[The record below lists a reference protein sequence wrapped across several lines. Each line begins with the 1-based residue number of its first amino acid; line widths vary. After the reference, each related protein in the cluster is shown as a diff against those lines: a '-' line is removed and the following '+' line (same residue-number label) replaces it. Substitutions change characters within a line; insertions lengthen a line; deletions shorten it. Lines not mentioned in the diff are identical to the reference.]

1 MYKQRA
7 LFVLFLFSLLLNSC
21 SSAPDPADQSE
32 RVQTKVV
39 VAPDGSIH
47 LKPEQ
52 IQANGIQTSEVTE
65 TDVAPSINA
74 TGRVKARAGGE
85 AQVFSPFPGKLI
97 ADSARLPQPGDFVKQ
112 GQLIGEVEQ
121 QFVASER
128 LQMTATT
135 VQLEAAI
142 EQAQQEVNLRQT
154 EVNRA
159 QQLYDGGAIP
169 LKQLQ
174 SAQFDLKTATSKLD
188 GAVRTKKQYEEA
200 QSQSNAAARRAPITV
215 PISGTVIS
223 VDLAGGQQVDPSK
236 ALLTVV
242 DLNDV
247 WIEAAVHEN
256 DLPHVRKATSAEIQA
271 PGTHVVS
278 GRLVTIGNLVDPDN
292 RTVAVTFNV
301 ANPRSTFKIGMFVD
315 VRIPT
320 GPTARAL
327 TIPTSAVL
335 PEQGANSVFVET
347 QPGVYVR
354 KPVMLGE
361 HAGDAVVVAGGL
373 TKGDRVVST
382 GAQMLRSE
390 SLKAQIPVEDV
401 GEKR

>member
-1 MYKQRA
+1 
-7 LFVLFLFSLLLNSC
+7 LNGC
-21 SSAPDPADQSE
+21 SSTPDPADQSE
-32 RVQTKVV
+32 RVKTKVI

-52 IQANGIQTSEVTE
+52 IKANGIETSEVLESAVT
-65 TDVAPSINA
+65 ASITA

-97 ADSARLPQPGDFVKQ
+97 AESARLPRPGDFVRL
-112 GQLIGEVEQ
+112 GQIIGEVEQ

-135 VQLEAAI
+135 VQLEAGI

-174 SAQFDLKTATSKLD
+174 SAQFDLKTASSKLEA
-188 GAVRTKKQYEEA
+188 AVRTRKQYEEA
-200 QSQSNAAARRAPITV
+200 QSQSNTSARKAPITI
-215 PISGTVIS
+215 PISGTITS
-223 VDLAGGQQVDPSK
+223 VDLAAGQQVDPSK
-236 ALLTVV
+236 SLLTVI

-256 DLPHVRKATSAEIQA
+256 DLSRARHAKSAEVQA
-271 PGTHVVS
+271 PGTHAIT
-278 GRLVTIGNLVDPDN
+278 GRLVTVGNVVDAEN
-292 RTVAVTFNV
+292 RTVPVTFNV
-301 ANPRSTFKIGMFVD
+301 ANSGGALKIGMYVD

-320 GPTARAL
+320 GPEAKAL
-327 TIPTSAVL
+327 TIPAAAVL
-335 PEQGANSVFVET
+335 PEQGSTSVFVET
-347 QPGVYVR
+347 QPGVYLKRV
-354 KPVMLGE
+354 VTLGE
-361 HAGDAVVVAGGL
+361 RAGGAAVVMSGL
-373 TKGDRVVST
+373 SKGERVVST